1 MQPVILSAE
10 SDSRR
15 ESDSKSKDLC
25 ILPNSVKVGISTF
38 PPGGNLRLSLRPVI
52 LSRRV
57 RESDSK
63 SKDPCILS

>member
-25 ILPNSVKVGISTF
+25 ILPNSVK
-38 PPGGNLRLSLRPVI
+38 GGNFNSP
-52 LSRRV
+52 
-57 RESDSK
+57 
-63 SKDPCILS
+63 P